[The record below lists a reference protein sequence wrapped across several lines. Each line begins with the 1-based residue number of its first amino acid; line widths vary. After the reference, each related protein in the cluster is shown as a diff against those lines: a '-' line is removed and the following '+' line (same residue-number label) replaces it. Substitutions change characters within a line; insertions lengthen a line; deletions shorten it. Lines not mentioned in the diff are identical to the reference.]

1 MANITSIIENIKT
14 VAVRILIPYA
24 NRVGIDGHIL
34 LRELPP
40 GCELEDF
47 LDMWPKLSLKE
58 RDRYSVAEHRNT
70 LTSAGRAQVLTY
82 LSSSYATTLGFAQ
95 QFSVG
100 TFPINTVSPG
110 DSAVQGEIF
119 RATPQT
125 ATITGTQV
133 DVSTFFGPS
142 QANGLYTNCGL
153 YGLAATSTLGTGTLM
168 THSLYKYNKV
178 NGVPIVNDYLLNQQ

>member
-1 MANITSIIENIKT
+1 MARTNIIEHVRTILI
-14 VAVRILIPYA
+14 RILIPDQ

-34 LRELPP
+34 LRELPHD
-40 GCELEDF
+40 CTLFDF
-47 LDMWPKLSLKE
+47 LDMWPKLTPKE
-58 RDRYSVAEHRNT
+58 RDRYTVAEHHNT
-70 LTSAGRAQVLTY
+70 LTSSGRAQVLTY

-110 DSAVQGEIF
+110 DTAVQGEIF

-125 ATITGTQV
+125 ITITGTQV
-133 DVSTFFGPS
+133 DVATYFGPS
-142 QANGLYTNCGL
+142 QANGSYTSCGL
-153 YGLAATSTLGTGTLM
+153 YGIAATSTLGTGTLM
-168 THSLYKYNKV
+168 THSIYKYNKQ